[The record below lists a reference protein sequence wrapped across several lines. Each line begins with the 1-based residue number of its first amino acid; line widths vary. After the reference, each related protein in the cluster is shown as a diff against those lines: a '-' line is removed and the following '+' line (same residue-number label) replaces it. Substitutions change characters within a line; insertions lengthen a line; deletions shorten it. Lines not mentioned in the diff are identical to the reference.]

1 MHLFSKMGGLWA
13 FLLAVSMAL
22 APLRADQAF
31 ACKAVTVK
39 PDGVFTIGGLDFAV
53 VVSDPSWSSVEQG
66 DFPADAN
73 FPQDTPA
80 SFATQVT
87 FHPKTGDPIQ
97 LGEKMDKIDDSSFK
111 LSYHADGVNG
121 NPFKVENLIAVE
133 VHLPAAS
140 FAGKSVMVDDDA
152 VALPVT
158 VGQNSLNDKWG
169 ATKVTFPVDG
179 GTVTIEGD
187 LKVHIQDD
195 RFYDKDF
202 FLFWLVIA
210 KSDAPPAPVNLDL
223 TIGFHPDAPAGK

>member
-1 MHLFSKMGGLWA
+1 MNLFSGRNLSLGLFFA
-13 FLLAVSMAL
+13 ASILAL
-22 APLRADQAF
+22 PLRADQAF
-31 ACKAVTVK
+31 ACKAVTLK
-39 PDGVFTIGGLDFAV
+39 PDGIFTIGGLDFRV
-53 VVSDPSWSSVEQG
+53 VVSDPSWSSVDQG
-66 DFPADAN
+66 EFPADAT

-87 FHPKTGDPIQ
+87 FHPKTGDPIL
-97 LGEKMDKIDDSSFK
+97 LGEKLDKIDDSSFK

-121 NPFKVENLIAVE
+121 NPFQVANLIAVE
-133 VHLPAAS
+133 VNLPAAS

-158 VGQNSLNDKWG
+158 PGQNSLNDKWG

-195 RFYDKDF
+195 RVYQKDF

-210 KSDAPPAPVNLDL
+210 KSDMGGAPADLNL
-223 TIGFHPDAPAGK
+223 TVGFHPDAPAGK